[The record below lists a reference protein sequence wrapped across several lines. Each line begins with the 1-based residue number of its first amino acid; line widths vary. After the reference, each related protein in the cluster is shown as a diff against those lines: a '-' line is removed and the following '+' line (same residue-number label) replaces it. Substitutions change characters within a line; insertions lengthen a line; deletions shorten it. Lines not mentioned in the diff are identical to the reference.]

1 MGYSGCYR
9 WSHVNR
15 VVPRGDQTTRVSDKK
30 RMPGLAEEPDALA
43 PVTVEVLVVRTQCY
57 RPTILTETGTRT

>member
-1 MGYSGCYR
+1 MQIALSL
-9 WSHVNR
+9 H
-15 VVPRGDQTTRVSDKK
+15 GDQIRSDQTAWVSDKK

-57 RPTILTETGTRT
+57 RPTLLTETGTRT